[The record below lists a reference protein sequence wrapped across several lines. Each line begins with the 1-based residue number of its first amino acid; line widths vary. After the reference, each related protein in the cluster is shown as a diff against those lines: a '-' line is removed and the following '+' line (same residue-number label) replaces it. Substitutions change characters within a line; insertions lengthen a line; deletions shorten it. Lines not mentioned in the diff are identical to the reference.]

1 MKKALDFAVKMG
13 LLNANPIGFVQVP
26 KIKKYD
32 ANYYTVEQLDNL
44 ITITKGTIIE
54 SAVYLTVHCG
64 FRRGEILGL
73 RWQDIDFKEGVLKV
87 RNTRTRVATNVEKRP
102 KSESSIRTLPLI
114 PRVNEYLKA
123 LKEQQ
128 EQDKNLYGNS
138 YKESDYVCRYEDGT
152 PVNVNTIDHV
162 FKRILA
168 NNNMPHIRFHD
179 LRHSTACYLIKN
191 GSNLKDIQVWLG
203 HSDISI
209 TANIY
214 AHVDAEMKRNT
225 ATKIDEL
232 FKAV

>member
-179 LRHSTACYLIKN
+179 LRHSTACY
-191 GSNLKDIQVWLG
+191 V
-203 HSDISI
+203 
-209 TANIY
+209 TAG
-214 AHVDAEMKRNT
+214 V
-225 ATKIDEL
+225 
-232 FKAV
+232 